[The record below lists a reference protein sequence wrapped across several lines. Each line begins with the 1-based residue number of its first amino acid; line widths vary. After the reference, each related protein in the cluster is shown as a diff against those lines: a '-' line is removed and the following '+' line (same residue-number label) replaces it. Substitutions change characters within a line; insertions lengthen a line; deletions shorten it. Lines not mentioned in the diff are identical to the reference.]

1 MPGPLS
7 QHPASWFA
15 NMLSY
20 PEEMEYVADIRIIAM
35 LFYSWTF
42 MDVDTEDL
50 KKFSTWFG
58 DHVTCPIMSEA
69 IYTPMSLLEIVAYA
83 EINEK
88 PPDRIRDMEL
98 SYRGHVLQRAH
109 EICDQLYSEGRARFN
124 MTTNRTEY
132 QIPRRGFVGRLSN
145 GDTSSES
152 D

>member
-58 DHVTCPIMSEA
+58 DQLTCPIMSEA
-69 IYTPMSLLEIVAYA
+69 IYTPMSLLQIVEFA

-88 PPDRIRDMEL
+88 PPDKIRDMEL

-109 EICDQLYSEGRARFN
+109 EIINFTVKVELAL
-124 MTTNRTEY
+124 T
-132 QIPRRGFVGRLSN
+132 
-145 GDTSSES
+145 
-152 D
+152 